1 LAPARR
7 SRVLKL
13 PILKTEK
20 SRSPRRLKPL
30 ASVGVTAGARS
41 VTSRLN
47 SGSGAT
53 MSEIAFA
60 WKVEVDF
67 LGVLARCLIIRRTMC
82 SCLRTPWSMDGSLV
96 NSAPGFLWVRLAT
109 IFHRQASMRKVK
121 KRESMKLE
129 ITRILS

>member
-1 LAPARR
+1 MKPRLAPARR
-7 SRVLKL
+7 SRVLKF

-41 VTSRLN
+41 VTSKLN

-67 LGVLARCLIIRRTMC
+67 LAVLARCLIIRRTMC
-82 SCLRTPWSMDGSLV
+82 SCLRTPLFDGWLAGKFSSRFLMG
-96 NSAPGFLWVRLAT
+96 SASDNIP
-109 IFHRQASMRKVK
+109 
-121 KRESMKLE
+121 
-129 ITRILS
+129 